1 MAYKQKG
8 HYGKYS
14 GNAKHSKHHMVN
26 SWEEQDVKRGKQQM
40 KEGHRGHAEA
50 LFDDAHGSYNYD
62 GHNSTGSESPANFL
76 GGVFGAAGKLVGR
89 KGSRS
94 RLRQHSE
101 VMDALGRIEGEL
113 GGGESE
119 SLDPQQPI
127 QNELPTP
134 PSQTIAEGIASLG
147 TAFSDN
153 PSIDQSEID
162 TDL

>member
-26 SWEEQDVKRGKQQM
+26 SWEEEDVKRGRQQM

-76 GGVFGAAGKLVGR
+76 GGVFGAATKLAGR

-101 VMDALGRIEGEL
+101 VMDALGRIE
-113 GGGESE
+113 
-119 SLDPQQPI
+119 PV
-127 QNELPTP
+127 QNELPIP
-134 PSQTIAEGIASLG
+134 PSQKIAEGIASLG

>member
-26 SWEEQDVKRGKQQM
+26 SSEEEDVKRGRQQM

-76 GGVFGAAGKLVGR
+76 GGVFGAATKLAGR

-113 GGGESE
+113 GGGSE
-119 SLDPQQPI
+119 SIDPQQPV
-127 QNELPTP
+127 QNELPIP
-134 PSQTIAEGIASLG
+134 PSQKIAEGIASLG

>member
-14 GNAKHSKHHMVN
+14 GNAKHSRSHMVN
-26 SWEEQDVKRGKQQM
+26 SWEEEDVKRGKQQM

-50 LFDDAHGSYNYD
+50 LFDDAHGSYNYN

-76 GGVFGAAGKLVGR
+76 GGVFGAAKKLIGR

-113 GGGESE
+113 GGGSE
-119 SLDPQQPI
+119 SLDPQQPV
-127 QNELPTP
+127 QNELPIP
-134 PSQTIAEGIASLG
+134 PSQTTAEDVASLD
-147 TAFSDN
+147 TASSDN
-153 PSIDQSEID
+153 SSIDQKIIF
-162 TDL
+162 